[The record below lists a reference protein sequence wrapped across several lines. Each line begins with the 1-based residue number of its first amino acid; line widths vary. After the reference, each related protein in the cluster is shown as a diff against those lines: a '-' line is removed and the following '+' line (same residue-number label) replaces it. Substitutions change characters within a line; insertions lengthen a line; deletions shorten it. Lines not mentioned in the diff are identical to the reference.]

1 MILSQAWVKLLPLFP
16 LGIKYV
22 RGQEQPN
29 GIWRWNKKR
38 IRWHNGGVCP
48 HCGRHQMWNINH
60 DDSYIVGAGYFRVK
74 VSCKH
79 PDCGRQVSL
88 VIQHG
93 EAIVEKV

>member
-1 MILSQAWVKLLPLFP
+1 MILSQSWVKLLPLFP

-38 IRWHNGGVCP
+38 IRWHNGGECP

-74 VSCKH
+74 VSCKY
-79 PDCGRQVSL
+79 PDCGNQVSL
-88 VIQHG
+88 IIQHG
-93 EAIVEKV
+93 EATVERI